1 MPSSILLG
9 ILLIITSF
17 LLSVFISFKLKRVGG
32 FAEAFKADSNKV
44 LKMQEILKRNSSFV
58 TPVIVGGVILGLVV
72 MALGLTTKS
81 ELVISCL
88 QFFSYVSYFIIV
100 FFLYDMKREGAII
113 APIVVALIAFLHL
126 SSLKQTDVNSLM
138 FLYTAALGAVWIIYK
153 KLLQETVFKD

>member
-1 MPSSILLG
+1 
-9 ILLIITSF
+9 
-17 LLSVFISFKLKRVGG
+17 
-32 FAEAFKADSNKV
+32 
-44 LKMQEILKRNSSFV
+44 MQEILKRNSSFV